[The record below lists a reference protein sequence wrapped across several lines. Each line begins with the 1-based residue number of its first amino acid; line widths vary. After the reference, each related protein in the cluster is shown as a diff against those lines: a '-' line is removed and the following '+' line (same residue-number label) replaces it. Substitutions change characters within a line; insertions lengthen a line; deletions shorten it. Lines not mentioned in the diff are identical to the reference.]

1 MPREVPVEEVACD
14 FTAYVNQ
21 VMDSGES
28 IVLTRGGQPV
38 AELRPVSRDVTFG
51 ELPALFDSL
60 PRLDTEEA
68 EAFAADIEA
77 ARVWLNGIPLLDPWE
92 D

>member
-1 MPREVPVEEVACD
+1 
-14 FTAYVNQ
+14 
-21 VMDSGES
+21 
-28 IVLTRGGQPV
+28 
-38 AELRPVSRDVTFG
+38 
-51 ELPALFDSL
+51 
-60 PRLDTEEA
+60 LDTEEA